1 MYFDKLDINN
11 KITQSNDLVVAQY
24 KLSLN
29 EQKIMLCLISLI
41 QPTDTDFKVYKLKIK
56 DLLDILDIKN
66 KKFYKEV
73 QMITGNLIRR

>member
-1 MYFDKLDINN
+1 MFFDKLDINN
-11 KITQSNDLVVAQY
+11 KVTQSNDLVIAQY

-73 QMITGNLIRR
+73 QIITGNLIRR

>member
-11 KITQSNDLVVAQY
+11 KVTQSNDLAVAQY

-29 EQKIMLCLISLI
+29 EQKIILCLISLI

-66 KKFYKEV
+66 KKFYKEA
-73 QMITGNLIRR
+73 QEITGNLIRR